1 MSTKVF
7 DASSPA
13 AGGEATSAH
22 PQATRGDRCKRPR
35 TARFL
40 IRQAFESLLR
50 WDKSDVLNKE
60 RAGLQKGNGDSDLIP
75 ERRRLVVCGT
85 TVTNARSRSPTPV
98 LATKAG
104 RTFLRHAKIEQPHSP
119 PSGAILL
126 YVQKPE
132 HIVSR
137 ARGLF
142 ILQGAGIERDRAAK
156 KLRREYPLLVGRQR
170 VEGLQQFA
178 CMPAHVARLTASD
191 DLDK

>member
-119 PSGAILL
+119 PAVPFFSTSRSLNISTAARVVSSSSRGPESKGIARRRNSAVNTRFSSAGSASKASSSSLVCLL
-126 YVQKPE
+126 M
-132 HIVSR
+132 
-137 ARGLF
+137 
-142 ILQGAGIERDRAAK
+142 
-156 KLRREYPLLVGRQR
+156 LLG
-170 VEGLQQFA
+170 
-178 CMPAHVARLTASD
+178 
-191 DLDK
+191 